1 MPNFITKKKK
11 GDYNDKQAKFLYK
24 AGVSPPL
31 R

>member
-1 MPNFITKKKK
+1 MPNFITKKK
-11 GDYNDKQAKFLYK
+11 GDYNDKQAKFSYK